1 MKKFWGIAFG
11 VTCGLLGA
19 GILLLA
25 VTRPRGDP
33 IKLIPPPSPA
43 PIIVHVA
50 GAVNEPGV
58 HTLPNGS
65 RVKDAVERSGGL
77 ADDADSDLINLAK
90 PLKDGEQIWVP
101 AEDPVKVIDVSDELT
116 TKGDQKNQPAQ
127 RININSASQ
136 ADLETLP
143 GIGPVIAQAIIQF
156 RLENGPFEA
165 LNEIQSVSGIGPV
178 TFEKIQSLITIGGAA
193 GD

>member
-11 VTCGLLGA
+11 VACGLLGA
-19 GILLLA
+19 GVLLLA
-25 VTRPRGDP
+25 VTRPRGEP
-33 IKLIPPPSPA
+33 IQLIAPPSPG
-43 PIIVHVA
+43 PITVHVA

-58 HTLPNGS
+58 HTLPIGS

-77 ADDADSDLINLAK
+77 ADDADSNLINLAK

-101 AEDPVKVIDVSDELT
+101 AENSAMANDVSSELT
-116 TKGDQKNQPAQ
+116 TNAEQVNQPVQ
-127 RININSASQ
+127 QININTASQ

-143 GIGPVIAQAIIQF
+143 GVGPVTAQAIIQF
-156 RLENGPFEA
+156 RLENGPFQE
-165 LNEIQSVSGIGPV
+165 LNDIQSVSGIGPV
-178 TFEKIQSLITIGGAA
+178 TFDKIKSLITIGGAA

>member
-11 VTCGLLGA
+11 VACGLLGA

-25 VTRPRGDP
+25 VTKPRGDP
-33 IKLIPPPSPA
+33 IQLIPPPSPA

-58 HTLPNGS
+58 HTLPHGS

-90 PLKDGEQIWVP
+90 PLNDGDQIWIP
-101 AEDPVKVIDVSDELT
+101 AKDYVQVTDVSDELT
-116 TKGDQKNQPAQ
+116 AKGEQKNQPAE

-156 RLENGPFEA
+156 RLENGPFLEV
-165 LNEIQSVSGIGPV
+165 NEIQSVSGIGPA